1 MVLMVT
7 KASTIASKNQGIE
20 GLVLA
25 LIVRT
30 KVRACLPGRK
40 TATKLQHPLTNRSHR
55 QRSMPVRLPRVFSA
69 ARSAGL
75 QSGQVLGLASIRPEK
90 DFAQR
95 LEVFF
100 FAEKIAAVLRTFGS
114 SPRLS

>member
-1 MVLMVT
+1 M
-7 KASTIASKNQGIE
+7 ASKNQGME
-20 GLVLA
+20 GFDFA

-30 KVRACLPGRK
+30 KVRACQPERK
-40 TATKLQHPLTNRSHR
+40 TTAKLQHPLTNRSHR
-55 QRSMPVRLPRVFSA
+55 QRPTPVGLPGVFSA

-75 QSGQVLGLASIRPEK
+75 PSGQVLGSVFIRPEK

-100 FAEKIAAVLRTFGS
+100 LGGKIAAVLRTFGS